1 MFLNVVL
8 NVLWMI
14 CYVPVVIYFIYKYVK
29 GRRTNHRDPIWMLWY
44 ILLIF
49 SPAIKGILLISE
61 GNQWGIF
68 GVAIALIFLV
78 LVFKHEIDMV
88 HEVL

>member
-1 MFLNVVL
+1 
-8 NVLWMI
+8 
-14 CYVPVVIYFIYKYVK
+14 
-29 GRRTNHRDPIWMLWY
+29 MLWY